1 MRQENG
7 LNQRGGLFWK
17 SRWKK
22 EKISERKDKEEEA
35 VKMRTRTLSN
45 GLRDDRRV
53 RRVRRQRVKEAREET
68 KRGEKQRGR
77 GTQRKEPGQ
86 RSEKKAMGI
95 GVCKG
100 VWVPPGGWD

>member
-1 MRQENG
+1 MPQENG
-7 LNQRGGLFWK
+7 LHQRRGLFWK

-35 VKMRTRTLSN
+35 VKTRTRTLSN

-53 RRVRRQRVKEAREET
+53 RRQRAKEAREET

-86 RSEKKAMGI
+86 RSEKKAMGM
-95 GVCKG
+95 
-100 VWVPPGGWD
+100 GWRERES

>member
-1 MRQENG
+1 MPQENG

-35 VKMRTRTLSN
+35 VKTRVQILSN
-45 GLRDDRRV
+45 GLRVDG
-53 RRVRRQRVKEAREET
+53 RVRRQQAKEASEET
-68 KRGEKQRGR
+68 KRDEKQRGR

-86 RSEKKAMGI
+86 RSEKKAMGM
-95 GVCKG
+95 
-100 VWVPPGGWD
+100 GWRERES